1 MPLPAVSAMGMEGKI
16 ICFTMN
22 FPDVS
27 PHIAGSAEES
37 CGTAVTWGSS
47 KPVSVANF
55 SGSARLSTFFSKI
68 VLS

>member
-1 MPLPAVSAMGMEGKI
+1 MPLPAVSAMEMEIKI
-16 ICFTMN
+16 ISFTID

-27 PHIAGSAEES
+27 PHVAGSAEES
-37 CGTAVTWGSS
+37 CSTAVTWGSS
-47 KPVSVANF
+47 KSSSVTNF